1 MKSSRSFAVANV
13 EGEISSTTPRE
24 MVVMTRTS
32 PSSARIVTLS
42 PSSVGRTRKPVSVIE
57 DLPYIFASAG
67 VLNKPVDGVL
77 NPSVS
82 LLFPRIFGGG
92 GARRNRTDDLF
103 NAIEALSQLSYGPIF
118 QNVPAP
124 IGAEPPSLPR
134 AAV

>member
-1 MKSSRSFAVANV
+1 
-13 EGEISSTTPRE
+13 
-24 MVVMTRTS
+24 
-32 PSSARIVTLS
+32 
-42 PSSVGRTRKPVSVIE
+42 VSVIE

-103 NAIEALSQLSYGPIF
+103 NAIVMDRHFSR
-118 QNVPAP
+118 
-124 IGAEPPSLPR
+124 PPLV
-134 AAV
+134 A

>member
-1 MKSSRSFAVANV
+1 M
-13 EGEISSTTPRE
+13 
-24 MVVMTRTS
+24 
-32 PSSARIVTLS
+32 
-42 PSSVGRTRKPVSVIE
+42 
-57 DLPYIFASAG
+57 
-67 VLNKPVDGVL
+67 
-77 NPSVS
+77 S
-82 LLFPRIFGGG
+82 LDVG